1 MFRKVMVVND
11 DEISLFVSSKMIGKT
26 GFAGEVITA
35 GNGLKALQ
43 VFDSFLLNSKGP
55 LDVPELVFLDLHMP
69 VMDGWEFMEI
79 FAEKY
84 AYIFPSVRF
93 VILSSSIDP
102 DDIQKLKRFSVVIEL
117 IRNPLSFEILTK
129 LKEKFA
135 QIDFHFPP
143 IGQLAGEQGRQMIA

>member
-55 LDVPELVFLDLHMP
+55 SDIPELVFLDLHMP

-93 VILSSSIDP
+93 AILSSSIDP
-102 DDIQKLKRFSVVIEL
+102 DDIQKLKRFSAVIEL
-117 IRNPLSFEILTK
+117 IHNPLSFEILAK
-129 LKEKFA
+129 LKEKFSKL
-135 QIDFHFPP
+135 DFRFPP
-143 IGQLAGEQGRQMIA
+143 VGQLTGVQGQMIA